1 MLAVIGRP
9 FADLLID
16 HDGAATWTPAVEA
29 FVRDKEFVVRC
40 EVPGVDPKDI
50 TVTVEGPMLTITGE
64 RKAAEKVEDQRS
76 WLRAITHGR
85 FAHSFALPEGVDPE
99 QLKAS
104 YRHGVLE
111 ITIPLPVTKRTVPIA
126 IEAEKT
132 AGTE

>member
-1 MLAVIGRP
+1 MLALIGRP
-9 FADLLID
+9 FSDLLTD
-16 HDGAATWTPAVEA
+16 HAGTATWTPAVEA

-40 EVPGVDPKDI
+40 EVPGVDPRDI

-64 RKAAEKVEDQRS
+64 RKPTEKVEDQPYR
-76 WLRAITHGR
+76 LREITYGR

-99 QLKAS
+99 QLKAG

-111 ITIPLPVTKRTVPIA
+111 ITMPLPVTKRTVPIA

-132 AGTE
+132 AA